1 MTSSLTALR
10 PPPTLQ
16 PPPTPTRPPRSTIG
30 YRLGRVVVVLG
41 LAAACALAALGA
53 ITAPD
58 RTNDLGRPVKVVR
71 YADPTAT
78 GHAATRWTPAT
89 EAIITVQVPEAAIA
103 AAGGG

>member
-10 PPPTLQ
+10 PPTLQ
-16 PPPTPTRPPRSTIG
+16 PPPTPTRPTRSTLG
-30 YRLGRVVVVLG
+30 YRRGRVVVVLG

-58 RTNDLGRPVKVVR
+58 RTGDLGGPVKVVR
-71 YADPTAT
+71 YAEPTAT

-89 EAIITVQVPEAAIA
+89 EAIITVQVPEAATP
-103 AAGGG
+103 AAGRG

>member
-16 PPPTPTRPPRSTIG
+16 PPPTPTRPTRSTIG
-30 YRLGRVVVVLG
+30 YRLGRVVVVLC

-58 RTNDLGRPVKVVR
+58 QTGDLGGPVKVVR
-71 YADPTAT
+71 YAEPTST
-78 GHAATRWTPAT
+78 GQVATRWTPVTDAT
-89 EAIITVQVPEAAIA
+89 IAVQVSEATTPAV
-103 AAGGG
+103 GRG

>member
-16 PPPTPTRPPRSTIG
+16 PPPTPTRPTRSTIG

-41 LAAACALAALGA
+41 LAAACALATLGA

-58 RTNDLGRPVKVVR
+58 RTGDLGGPVKVVR
-71 YADPTAT
+71 YAEPTAT

-89 EAIITVQVPEAAIA
+89 DAIITVQVPEAATP
-103 AAGGG
+103 AAGSG